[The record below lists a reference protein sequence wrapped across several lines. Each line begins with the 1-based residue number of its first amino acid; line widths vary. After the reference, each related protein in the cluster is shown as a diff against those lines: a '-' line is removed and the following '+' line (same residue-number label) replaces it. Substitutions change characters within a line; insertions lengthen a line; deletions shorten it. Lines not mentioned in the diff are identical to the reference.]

1 MPMNPTVMKI
11 FARSHTFWYRISGGV
26 LGGKMGSAPIALLT
40 TTGRKSGN
48 KRTTPLQTIM
58 DGETIILIA
67 SNAGHKVHPQ
77 WWLNLKANPEATV
90 QVKRDVRE
98 MRAEEATGEERE
110 RLWQK
115 AVDQYAGYANY
126 QKTAD
131 REIPVVVLKP
141 VQPGA

>member
-1 MPMNPTVMKI
+1 MPTNPTVMKL
-11 FARSHTFWYRISGGV
+11 FSRTHTFWYRVSGGV

-40 TTGRKSGN
+40 TTGRKTGR
-48 KRTTPLQTIM
+48 KRTLPLQSIE
-58 DGETIILIA
+58 DGENIIFIA

-90 QVKRDVRE
+90 RVKRDERK
-98 MRAEEATGEERE
+98 MLAEEATGEERE

-115 AVDQYAGYANY
+115 AVDQYAGYADY

-131 REIPVVVLKP
+131 REIPVVILKP
-141 VQPGA
+141 V

>member
-1 MPMNPTVMKI
+1 MPTNPTVMKL
-11 FARSHTFWYRISGGV
+11 FSRTHTFWYRVSGGV
-26 LGGKMGSAPIALLT
+26 IGGSMGGAPIALLT
-40 TTGRKSGN
+40 TTGRKSGH
-48 KRTTPLQTIM
+48 KRTTPLQSIE
-58 DGETIILIA
+58 DGDNIIFIA

-90 QVKRDVRE
+90 LIKRDERQ
-98 MRAEEATGEERE
+98 MLAEEATGEERD

-115 AVDQYAGYANY
+115 AVDQYAGYADY

-141 VQPGA
+141 A

>member
-1 MPMNPTVMKI
+1 
-11 FARSHTFWYRISGGV
+11 F
-26 LGGKMGSAPIALLT
+26 
-40 TTGRKSGN
+40 
-48 KRTTPLQTIM
+48 
-58 DGETIILIA
+58 IA

-90 QVKRDVRE
+90 QIKRDVRQ
-98 MRAEEATGEERE
+98 MLAEEATGEERE

-131 REIPVVVLKP
+131 REIPVVVMKP
-141 VQPGA
+141 A

>member
-1 MPMNPTVMKI
+1 MPVNPTVMKL
-11 FARSHTFWYRISGGV
+11 FSRTHTFWYRVSGG
-26 LGGKMGSAPIALLT
+26 LIGSWIGTPVGLLT
-40 TTGRKSGN
+40 TTGRKSGR
-48 KRTTPLQTIM
+48 KHTTPLQPIL
-58 DGETIILIA
+58 DGENVVFIA

-90 QVKRDVRE
+90 QIKRDVRQ
-98 MRAEEATGEERE
+98 MLAEEATGEERD

-131 REIPVVVLKP
+131 REIPVVVMKP
-141 VQPGA
+141 A

>member
-1 MPMNPTVMKI
+1 MPMNPALMKV
-11 FARSHTFWYRISGGV
+11 FSRSHAFWYRISGGL
-26 LGGKMGSAPIALLT
+26 LGGWMGAPVALLT
-40 TTGRKSGN
+40 TTGRKSGR
-48 KRTTPLQTIM
+48 KYTTPLQPIA
-58 DGETIILIA
+58 DGENVIFIA

-77 WWLNLKANPEATV
+77 WYLNLKVNPEATV
-90 QVKRDVRE
+90 QMKRDVRK

-115 AVDQYAGYANY
+115 AVDQYGGYANY

-141 VQPGA
+141 VSGA

>member
-1 MPMNPTVMKI
+1 MPVNPTVMKI
-11 FARSHTFWYRISGGV
+11 FSRTHTFWYRVSGG
-26 LGGKMGSAPIALLT
+26 LIGSWIGAPIALLT
-40 TTGRKSGN
+40 TTGRKSGRR
-48 KRTTPLQTIM
+48 RTTPLQSIE
-58 DGETIILIA
+58 DGENIVFIA

-90 QVKRDVRE
+90 QIKRDVRQ
-98 MRAEEATGEERE
+98 MRAEEAMGEERE

-115 AVDQYAGYANY
+115 AVDQYAGYADY

-141 VQPGA
+141 V

>member
-1 MPMNPTVMKI
+1 MPMNPTAMKI
-11 FARSHTFWYRISGGV
+11 FSRTHTFWYRVSGG
-26 LGGKMGSAPIALLT
+26 LIGSWIGTPVALLT
-40 TTGRKSGN
+40 TTGRKSGH
-48 KRTTPLQTIM
+48 KRTTPLQP
-58 DGETIILIA
+58 IIDAENVVFIA

-77 WWLNLKANPEATV
+77 WWLNLKTNPEATV
-90 QVKRDVRE
+90 QIKRDVRQ

-141 VQPGA
+141 V

>member
-1 MPMNPTVMKI
+1 MPTNPTVMKL
-11 FARSHTFWYRISGGV
+11 FSRTHTFWYRVSGGAI
-26 LGGKMGSAPIALLT
+26 GGSMRGAPIALLT

-48 KRTTPLQTIM
+48 KRTTPLQSIE
-58 DGETIILIA
+58 DGDNIIFIA

-77 WWLNLKANPEATV
+77 WWLNLKAKPEATV
-90 QVKRDVRE
+90 LIKRDERQ
-98 MRAEEATGEERE
+98 MLAEEATGEERT

-115 AVDQYAGYANY
+115 AVDQYAGYADY

-141 VQPGA
+141 A

>member
-11 FARSHTFWYRISGGV
+11 FSRSHTFWYRVSGGV
-26 LGGKMGSAPIALLT
+26 LGGSMMGAPIALLT
-40 TTGRKSGN
+40 TTGRKSGS

-58 DGETIILIA
+58 DGENIIFIA
-67 SNAGHKVHPQ
+67 SNDGHKVHPQ

-90 QVKRDVRE
+90 QVKRDVRQ
-98 MRAEEATGEERE
+98 MLAEEATGEERE

-115 AVDQYAGYANY
+115 AVDQYAGYADY
-126 QKTAD
+126 QKTAE

-141 VQPGA
+141 A

>member
-11 FARSHTFWYRISGGV
+11 FSRSHVFWYRISGGV

-40 TTGRKSGN
+40 TTGRKSGRR
-48 KRTTPLQTIM
+48 RTTPLQTIE
-58 DGETIILIA
+58 DGENIVFIA

-77 WWLNLKANPEATV
+77 WLLNLKANPQATV
-90 QVKRDVRE
+90 RIRRE
-98 MRAEEATGEERE
+98 ESEMVAEEATGEERE

-115 AVDQYAGYANY
+115 AVDQYAGYDEY
-126 QKTAD
+126 KKTAE

-141 VQPGA
+141 V